1 MSRKSIAESLGLF
14 TLAPPIKKVAKKD
27 KEAQQEAAM
36 LFNMN
41 RDFFDGPQIEE
52 TPQQE
57 EFCEQKKREKH
68 LQQVDSTK
76 KMFID

>member
-14 TLAPPIKKVAKKD
+14 TLAPPIKKVAKND

-52 TPQQE
+52 TP
-57 EFCEQKKREKH
+57 
-68 LQQVDSTK
+68 
-76 KMFID
+76 